1 MNPAQISHLVSLSPD
16 VPPPTFPVKV
26 PFVKMDRCNK
36 IVKKKSFKHSK
47 FINQKYFFCLGGS
60 HTPLHPCGRVQ
71 GPNVRTVS
79 RVYPVLSLILV
90 F

>member
-36 IVKKKSFKHSK
+36 IVKKNTAKLYGDALVYNTV
-47 FINQKYFFCLGGS
+47 FID
-60 HTPLHPCGRVQ
+60 
-71 GPNVRTVS
+71 
-79 RVYPVLSLILV
+79 
-90 F
+90 